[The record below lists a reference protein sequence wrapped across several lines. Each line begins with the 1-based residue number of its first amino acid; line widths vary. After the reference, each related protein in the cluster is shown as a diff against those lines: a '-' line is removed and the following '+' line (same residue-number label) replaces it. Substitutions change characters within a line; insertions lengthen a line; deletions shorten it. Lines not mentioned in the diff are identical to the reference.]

1 MRLHR
6 AGGVRLMGEI
16 IQFPPV
22 RMQRIRERI
31 KRIRRRYAADLSE
44 NRLDEIGQ
52 RLRTI
57 ENAIAGLQ
65 SNYRAAMVE
74 WRAELRRVQAAE
86 RRRRDEPG
94 K

>member
-1 MRLHR
+1 
-6 AGGVRLMGEI
+6 MGEI
-16 IQFPPV
+16 IQFPPA

-31 KRIRRRYAADLSE
+31 RRVRARYAASLPE
-44 NRLDEIGQ
+44 NRLDEIDH

-65 SNYRAAMVE
+65 FHRRAVMAE
-74 WRAELRRVQAAE
+74 WRIEFRRVQAAE
-86 RRRRDEPG
+86 RRRQRKEPE